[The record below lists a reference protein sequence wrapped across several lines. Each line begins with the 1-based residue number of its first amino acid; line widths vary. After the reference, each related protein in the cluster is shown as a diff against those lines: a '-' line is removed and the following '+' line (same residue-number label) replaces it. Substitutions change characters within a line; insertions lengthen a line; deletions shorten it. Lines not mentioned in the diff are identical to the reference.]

1 MLKAIRF
8 KMMSMEFR
16 KPEPEK
22 PIPYDENLLNMLHVE
37 DVKRLKAARSSFK
50 YDLKVLHKAKKM
62 NNMFPRY
69 QPHHLQIS
77 VPQHKKILLGFQY
90 LHLKLLSIVI

>member
-1 MLKAIRF
+1 MPKAIRF

-50 YDLKVLHKAKKM
+50 
-62 NNMFPRY
+62 
-69 QPHHLQIS
+69 
-77 VPQHKKILLGFQY
+77 
-90 LHLKLLSIVI
+90 